1 MQCKLIRSSRAHVTL
16 LSWTS
21 FLAWATLILGA
32 FTFGQTFA
40 VRVTE
45 FESGASQQQH
55 TCSDAC
61 GRVRVPY
68 PFGTEAGCG
77 LPQFRLHCEQKGA
90 SSSLTLST
98 GGSEARDLEIIDILP
113 DSLIVNATN
122 LRATCCNCTTTNSL
136 RFDDSVPYAVSGDNL
151 FFVNGCNSHGYFTSD
166 KSEGYIMK
174 CETGCDNPDRIR
186 ENYCNSFG
194 CCSSPVP
201 SGSRAL
207 SFSGGGDPAENN
219 SDSPGGTCGY
229 SSIIYPETYTT
240 QSPDVL
246 GSGRYGLKLSWAI
259 QGPAS
264 CEEALQLSDYAC
276 SAHATCNFVKSV
288 PGYTCSC
295 NKKGYHGDGYKDGT
309 GCSDTN
315 ECKVSQLN
323 DCHPDAIC
331 TNYEGGHECNCKAL
345 FAGDG
350 LINGTGCKRVAQNF
364 GPLTF
369 GSSLTESNLEEDVD
383 CGENGTPCAPQTFK
397 KKRDSNLAAFLAGII
412 STSVLVFVL
421 CAVGAYWGYKLL
433 TRHQPIDFYT
443 RNLSRLKSIS
453 DRFSSQY
460 GRDTAKMFSYKE
472 LSKSANGF
480 SSDLEIGTG
489 GYGTVFKGT
498 LPNGTVVAIKKT
510 NHVSDAGS
518 EQFLNEVTI
527 LSQVNHRNLVK
538 LLGCCLETEVP
549 MLVYEYIPNGTLYEH
564 LQGLRGEKATPLDWS
579 QRLQIAIETAEAL
592 TYLHSHAF
600 PPIYH
605 RDVKSTNILLDN
617 SLTVKVTDFGL
628 SRLVPKDATH
638 VSTVVMGTPGYMD
651 PEYYH
656 NYQLTD
662 KSDVYSFGVVLLE
675 LLTSLKPVD
684 FERKP
689 QQINLAVLSILAI
702 KRGELAEIVDPVFL
716 TLSDPKVM
724 ESIEAVAL
732 LALDCL
738 APQREQ
744 RPTMK
749 EVMEDL
755 NKIKDAFNPEK
766 LDRSPLNSERLS
778 VDVDLKG
785 ILEDIS
791 SAECSM
797 VLADLEAR

>member
-1 MQCKLIRSSRAHVTL
+1 MQCELIRSSRAHVTL

-21 FLAWATLILGA
+21 FLAWAALILGG
-32 FTFGQTFA
+32 FTFEQIVAG
-40 VRVTE
+40 RVQE
-45 FESGASQQQH
+45 FESGASQQQQ

-77 LPQFRLHCEQKGA
+77 LPQFRLQCEENGD
-90 SSSLTLST
+90 SSSLKLST

-113 DSLIVNATN
+113 DFLIVNATN
-122 LRATCCNCTTTNSL
+122 LRAACCNCTTTSSL

-174 CETGCDNPDRIR
+174 CETGCANPDQIR

-207 SFSGGGDPAENN
+207 SFSGGGGPAKNN
-219 SDSPGGTCGY
+219 SDSPDGTCGY

-240 QSPDVL
+240 ERADVL

-276 SAHATCNFVKSV
+276 SAQATCNFVKSV

-295 NKKGYHGDGYKDGT
+295 DKKGYHGDGYKHGT

-315 ECKVSQLN
+315 ECEASQLD
-323 DCHPDAIC
+323 DCHPDATCI
-331 TNYEGGHECNCKAL
+331 NYEGGHECNCKPL

-350 LINGTGCKRVAQNF
+350 LINGTGCKRVVQNF

-369 GSSLTESNLEEDVD
+369 GSTLTESNLEEDVD
-383 CGENGTPCAPQTFK
+383 CGENATPCARRTFK
-397 KKRDSNLAAFLAGII
+397 KKRQSTLAAFLA
-412 STSVLVFVL
+412 
-421 CAVGAYWGYKLL
+421 
-433 TRHQPIDFYT
+433 
-443 RNLSRLKSIS
+443 
-453 DRFSSQY
+453 
-460 GRDTAKMFSYKE
+460 
-472 LSKSANGF
+472 
-480 SSDLEIGTG
+480 GTG

-651 PEYYH
+651 PEYYQ

-675 LLTSLKPVD
+675 LITSLKPVD

-689 QQINLAVLSILAI
+689 QQINLAVLSIQAI
-702 KRGELAEIVDPVFL
+702 KRGELADIVDPIL
-716 TLSDPKVM
+716 LIPSDPKVM

-749 EVMEDL
+749 EVMEHL
-755 NKIKDAFNPEK
+755 GKIKDAFNPEK
-766 LDRSPLNSERLS
+766 PDRSPLNSERLS
-778 VDVDLKG
+778 VDVDLKR

-797 VLADLEAR
+797 VLGDLEAR

>member
-1 MQCKLIRSSRAHVTL
+1 MQCELIRSSRAHVTL

-21 FLAWATLILGA
+21 FLAWAALILGG
-32 FTFGQTFA
+32 FTFEQIVAG
-40 VRVTE
+40 RVQE
-45 FESGASQQQH
+45 FESGASQQQQ

-77 LPQFRLHCEQKGA
+77 LPQFRLQCEENGD
-90 SSSLTLST
+90 SSSLKLST
-98 GGSEARDLEIIDILP
+98 GASEARDLEIIDILP
-113 DSLIVNATN
+113 DFLIVNATN
-122 LRATCCNCTTTNSL
+122 LRAACCNCTTTSSL

-174 CETGCDNPDRIR
+174 CETGCANPDQIR

-201 SGSRAL
+201 SGSRVL
-207 SFSGGGDPAENN
+207 SFSGGGGPAKNN
-219 SDSPGGTCGY
+219 SDSPDGTCGY

-240 QSPDVL
+240 ERADVL

-276 SAHATCNFVKSV
+276 SAQATCNFVKSV

-295 NKKGYHGDGYKDGT
+295 DKKGYHGDGYKHGT

-315 ECKVSQLN
+315 ECEASQLD
-323 DCHPDAIC
+323 DCHPDATCI
-331 TNYEGGHECNCKAL
+331 NYEGGHECNCKPL

-350 LINGTGCKRVAQNF
+350 LINGTGCKRVVQNF

-369 GSSLTESNLEEDVD
+369 GSTLTESNLEEDVD
-383 CGENGTPCAPQTFK
+383 CGENATPCARRTFK
-397 KKRDSNLAAFLAGII
+397 KKRQSTLAAFLA
-412 STSVLVFVL
+412 
-421 CAVGAYWGYKLL
+421 
-433 TRHQPIDFYT
+433 
-443 RNLSRLKSIS
+443 
-453 DRFSSQY
+453 
-460 GRDTAKMFSYKE
+460 
-472 LSKSANGF
+472 
-480 SSDLEIGTG
+480 GTG

-651 PEYYH
+651 PEYYQ

-675 LLTSLKPVD
+675 LITSLKPVD

-689 QQINLAVLSILAI
+689 QQINLAVLSIQAI
-702 KRGELAEIVDPVFL
+702 KRGELADIVDPIL
-716 TLSDPKVM
+716 LIPSDPKVM

-749 EVMEDL
+749 EVMEHL
-755 NKIKDAFNPEK
+755 GKIKDAFNPEK
-766 LDRSPLNSERLS
+766 PDRSPLNSERLS
-778 VDVDLKG
+778 VDVDLKR

-797 VLADLEAR
+797 VLGDLEAR